1 MNNLIH
7 YDANEISNIQT
18 IQAIT
23 YKALN
28 DFSENNID
36 ALIYGLIA
44 IKEYKK
50 QQQRKYSSNIN
61 I

>member
-50 QQQRKYSSNIN
+50 QQRKYTSNVN

>member
-23 YKALN
+23 YKAYN
-28 DFSENNID
+28 DFSEDNID

-50 QQQRKYSSNIN
+50 QQQRKYTSNLN